1 MILIY
6 FIKMSKLKIF
16 QKLIDTNIIFSL
28 QRWQKL
34 TWVYVVVLIIWKPK
48 MPGVKGLMF
57 YSAGVLVTRGLV
69 EAT

>member
-34 TWVYVVVLIIWKPK
+34 T
-48 MPGVKGLMF
+48 
-57 YSAGVLVTRGLV
+57 
-69 EAT
+69 